1 LFLKS
6 ITRLLEFKDRKTE
19 LEIILIG
26 IITEFIKKWPSVASQ
41 LRFDRASLVAYLL
54 KNVQV
59 KAKLDIIKKSETCLG
74 KLALILAKERIEQ
87 LLVDRDWGLLRF
99 IERSRGRS
107 ELDSLKQL
115 RNGLLCL
122 NQVIRTNNVELR
134 WWVREASQLLV
145 SIIEHYRVWE

>member
-1 LFLKS
+1 MKS

-26 IITEFIKKWPSVASQ
+26 IITEFIKKWPGVASQ
-41 LRFDRASLVAYLL
+41 LKFDRASLVAYLL

-74 KLALILAKERIEQ
+74 KLALILSKERIEQ

-99 IERSRGRS
+99 IERGRGRS
-107 ELDSLKQL
+107 DL
-115 RNGLLCL
+115 
-122 NQVIRTNNVELR
+122 
-134 WWVREASQLLV
+134 
-145 SIIEHYRVWE
+145 